1 MPSSAT
7 RLALVLAV
15 VLGTRP
21 AAFAQSQSP
30 ITINSCNVL
39 QGQSGPSIGGFAI
52 TQSSAGLHIEFVNE
66 SNKTANLVNFAVDSN
81 GQHFVIRDVGTFSP
95 GVSIKHDY
103 RNGAGQSFVLP
114 AFIAPKVTC
123 DVASVRF
130 SDDSVWERG
139 QPALAPQAAPTA
151 PALQITA
158 NPPALSLNAG
168 AEGELFTVVGH
179 GPSGFKEI
187 DTCAGIATVS
197 VAATGESTI
206 AYSVR
211 PLAAGT
217 CAAHVIDEDGHT
229 VDVPISVK

>member
-1 MPSSAT
+1 MYHKAT
-7 RLALVLAV
+7 HLTLAITVALSTSNVAL
-15 VLGTRP
+15 
-21 AAFAQSQSP
+21 AQSQP
-30 ITINSCNVL
+30 PVTINSCTVL
-39 QGQSGPSIGGFAI
+39 RGQSGPSIGGIQLAQ
-52 TQSSAGLHIEFVNE
+52 TSSGLHIEFVNE
-66 SNKTANLVNFAVDSN
+66 SNKTANLVNFAVDAN

-103 RNGAGQSFVLP
+103 RNGAGQPFVLP
-114 AFIAPKVTC
+114 DFISPKISC

-130 SDDSVWERG
+130 TDDSTWERG
-139 QPALAPQAAPTA
+139 QPAAAAQPAA

-158 NPPALSLNAG
+158 NPAALSLNAG

-211 PLAAGT
+211 PVAAGT

>member
-1 MPSSAT
+1 MYHKAT
-7 RLALVLAV
+7 HLTLAITVALSTSNVAL
-15 VLGTRP
+15 
-21 AAFAQSQSP
+21 AQSQP
-30 ITINSCNVL
+30 PVTINSCTVL
-39 QGQSGPSIGGFAI
+39 HGQSGPSIGGIQLAQ
-52 TQSSAGLHIEFVNE
+52 TSSGLHIEFVNE
-66 SNKTANLVNFAVDSN
+66 SNKTANLVNFAVDAN

-103 RNGAGQSFVLP
+103 RNGAGQPFVLP
-114 AFIAPKVTC
+114 DFISPKISC

-130 SDDSVWERG
+130 TDDSTWERG
-139 QPALAPQAAPTA
+139 QPAAAAQPAA

-158 NPPALSLNAG
+158 NPAALSLNAG

-211 PLAAGT
+211 PVAAGT